1 MALSKRIT
9 LPSGV
14 QVNYHR
20 VVGVRAIV
28 NVQNVIEVAS
38 YTSRAK
44 REEER
49 AWYEEEARRLSI
61 AGREVLTDEERALLD
76 AEHAG
81 MDVYVETGIYEA
93 PYEPGMT
100 PEAAYAWLKENRPE
114 FVGATDVLE
123 QGQGEG
129 VVS

>member
-1 MALSKRIT
+1 MALSKRIA

-20 VVGVRAIV
+20 IVRIDKIV

-49 AWYEEEARRLSI
+49 A
-61 AGREVLTDEERALLD
+61 ALASED
-76 AEHAG
+76 PS
-81 MDVYVETGIYEA
+81 MDVYIETGVY
-93 PYEPGMT
+93 
-100 PEAAYAWLKENRPE
+100 EAAYDPAMTPVRAYEWLKANRPE
-114 FVGATDVLE
+114 FEGASDVLE
-123 QGQGEG
+123 EETGA
-129 VVS
+129 

>member
-1 MALSKRIT
+1 MALSKRTT

-20 VVGVRAIV
+20 VVRIDKIV

-49 AWYEEEARRLSI
+49 A
-61 AGREVLTDEERALLD
+61 ALASED
-76 AEHAG
+76 PS
-81 MDVYVETGIYEA
+81 MDVYIETSIYEA
-93 PYEPGMT
+93 PYDPGMT
-100 PEAAYAWLKENRPE
+100 PQAAYEWLKANRPE
-114 FVGATDVLE
+114 FENASDVLE
-123 QGQGEG
+123 NGQT
-129 VVS
+129 VSDMSET

>member
-1 MALSKRIT
+1 MALSKRVT

-20 VVGVRAIV
+20 VVRVDKMV

-49 AWYEEEARRLSI
+49 AAI
-61 AGREVLTDEERALLD
+61 ASGEP
-76 AEHAG
+76 
-81 MDVYVETGIYEA
+81 MDVYVETTICAA
-93 PYEPGMT
+93 PYDPGMT
-100 PEAAYAWLKENRPE
+100 PERAYEWVKANVEA
-114 FVGATDVLE
+114 FAGSSDVLE
-123 QGQGEG
+123 AGHGEG
-129 VVS
+129 VM

>member
-1 MALSKRIT
+1 MALSKHIT

-14 QVNYHR
+14 QVDYHR
-20 VVGVRAIV
+20 IVRVDTMV

-100 PEAAYAWLKENRPE
+100 PEAAYAWLKGNRPE
-114 FVGATDVLE
+114 FADAADVLE
-123 QGQGEG
+123 DGQGEEA
-129 VVS
+129 V

>member
-9 LPSGV
+9 LPNGV

-20 VVGVRAIV
+20 VVGIRSIV
-28 NVQNVIEVAS
+28 NVQNIVEVAS

-49 AWYEEEARRLSI
+49 A
-61 AGREVLTDEERALLD
+61 ALASED
-76 AEHAG
+76 PS

-93 PYEPGMT
+93 PYDPGMS
-100 PEAAYAWLKENRPE
+100 PDAAYAWLKENRPE
-114 FVGATDVLE
+114 FEGADDVLE
-123 QGQGEG
+123 AGQGEG
-129 VVS
+129 AV

>member
-1 MALSKRIT
+1 MALSKRIA

-20 VVGVRAIV
+20 IVRIDKIV

-49 AWYEEEARRLSI
+49 AAVAS
-61 AGREVLTDEERALLD
+61 
-76 AEHAG
+76 AEP

-93 PYEPGMT
+93 AYDPAMT
-100 PEAAYAWLKENRPE
+100 PERAYEWLKANRPE
-114 FVGATDVLE
+114 FEGASDVLE
-123 QGQGEG
+123 DGQGEEA
-129 VVS
+129 V

>member
-1 MALSKRIT
+1 MALSKRTT

-14 QVNYHR
+14 QVDYHR
-20 VVGVRAIV
+20 VVRIDKIV
-28 NVQNVIEVAS
+28 NVQNVVEVAS

-49 AWYEEEARRLSI
+49 AWYEEEARRASL
-61 AGREVLTDEERALLD
+61 AGRDALTDEERALLET
-76 AEHAG
+76 EHAG

-93 PYEPGMT
+93 PYDPGMT
-100 PEAAYAWLKENRPE
+100 PERAYAWIKDNRPE
-114 FVGATDVLE
+114 FDGATDVLE
-123 QGQGEG
+123 QDQGEG

>member
-1 MALSKRIT
+1 MALNKRKT
-9 LPSGV
+9 LANGV

-49 AWYEEEARRLSI
+49 AAI
-61 AGREVLTDEERALLD
+61 ASGDP
-76 AEHAG
+76 
-81 MDVYVETGIYEA
+81 MDVYVETTICAA
-93 PYEPGMT
+93 PYDPDMT
-100 PEAAYAWLKENRPE
+100 PERAYEWVKSNVEA
-114 FVGATDVLE
+114 FAGASDVLE
-123 QGQGEG
+123 AGQGEG
-129 VVS
+129 VM

>member
-1 MALSKRIT
+1 MALSKRIA

-20 VVGVRAIV
+20 VVGVRTIV

-49 AWYEEEARRLSI
+49 AAVAS
-61 AGREVLTDEERALLD
+61 
-76 AEHAG
+76 AEP
-81 MDVYVETGIYEA
+81 MDVYLETGIYEA
-93 PYEPGMT
+93 PYDPGMT
-100 PEAAYAWLKENRPE
+100 PEAAYAWLKANRPE
-114 FVGATDVLE
+114 FEGASDVLE
-123 QGQGEG
+123 GGQG
-129 VVS
+129 VVG

>member
-1 MALSKRIT
+1 MALSKRTT

-20 VVGVRAIV
+20 VVRIDKIV

-49 AWYEEEARRLSI
+49 AWYEEEARRSSL
-61 AGREVLTDEERALLD
+61 AGRDALTDEERALLD
-76 AEHAG
+76 SEHAG
-81 MDVYVETGIYEA
+81 MDVYVETGIYDT
-93 PYEPGMT
+93 PYDPGMT
-100 PEAAYAWLKENRPE
+100 PEAAYQWLKSNRPE
-114 FVGATDVLE
+114 FEGAADVLE
-123 QGQGEG
+123 EEES
-129 VVS
+129 V